1 MLRQAAR
8 AGGALRRF
16 ATATPEPDLVAAA
29 FVSQQVKLRAL
40 IAGGKGMAMPV
51 DGDAASISKFKTD
64 YEALRKKVCESLSA
78 QQARCWRL
86 YAALAACYAGCHR
99 AAVRLDGSCVR
110 SAQAWALG
118 LRNVRFQQVS
128 RLGS

>member
-64 YEALRKKVCESLSA
+64 YEALRKKVCESLA

-86 YAALAACYAGCHR
+86 DAALAACYAGCHC
-99 AAVRLDGSCVR
+99 AAVRPDGSCVT
-110 SAQAWALG
+110 SAKAWALG
-118 LRNVRFQQVS
+118 LCIVRCQPVS